1 MAETKKLSKVVFAK
15 QMEMMNVYYT
25 NFKFF
30 NGETENEVQLRQT
43 VWYET
48 LQNLDDE
55 TFKGL
60 VQSYCTNN
68 IYPPQSPTHLIQHLK
83 DMTLLGELSGDEA
96 WEITYG
102 LLKKNRYDIENT
114 LDQLKDDGKEAC
126 ANALK
131 EMRSRFRNLMT
142 DDIPYVRKDFIEI
155 YKRVVTQVVN
165 QKVLLGDTST
175 LKIGSGGK

>member
-1 MAETKKLSKVVFAK
+1 METF
-15 QMEMMNVYYT
+15 EMGMMMLMVYYQ
-25 NFKFF
+25 NFEFD
-30 NGETENEVQLRQT
+30 TEPEPNDKIGIFKKKI
-43 VWYET
+43 WYDSLSMISDNQFMPLIE
-48 LQNLDDE
+48 
-55 TFKGL
+55 
-60 VQSYCTNN
+60 SYCTNN

-102 LLKKNRYDIENT
+102 LLKKNRFDVEHTADLLIS
-114 LDQLKDDGKEAC
+114 DGKEAC

-142 DDIPYVRKDFIEI
+142 GDIPYVRKDFIEI

-165 QKVLLGDTST
+165 QKVMIGGTST